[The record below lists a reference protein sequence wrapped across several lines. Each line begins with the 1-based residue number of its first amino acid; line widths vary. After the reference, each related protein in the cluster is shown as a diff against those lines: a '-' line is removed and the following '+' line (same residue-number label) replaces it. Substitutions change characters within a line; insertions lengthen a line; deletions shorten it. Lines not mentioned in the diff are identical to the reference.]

1 MRIHHR
7 RRGGQYQ
14 KKLAGPVYRANEQII
29 APEVRVIDE
38 EGVVAGVMSV
48 AEGVTLARARGYD
61 LVEVFPKAS
70 PPVCKLLDY
79 GQFKYQKEKEQRLQK
94 AHAKK
99 VDTKGIRLSV
109 KMGVHDLDIR
119 KRQAEGFLEDGDKIK
134 IEIRLRGREKEHG
147 EIAFA
152 RIQEFIQH
160 LSLKYT
166 VGMEQVITRN
176 QGNVSAIIARKA

>member
-7 RRGGQYQ
+7 RRGGQYN
-14 KKLAGPVYRANEQII
+14 KKPEGPVYRVNEQII

-38 EGVVAGVMSV
+38 EGAVAGVMTV
-48 AEGVTLARARGYD
+48 PEAITLARARSYD
-61 LVEVFPKAS
+61 LVEVFPKAE
-70 PPVCKLLDY
+70 PPVCKLLDF
-79 GQFKYQKEKEQRLQK
+79 GQFKYQKEKEMRLQK

-109 KMGVHDLDIR
+109 KMGTHDLDIR

-147 EIAFA
+147 DIAYQ
-152 RIQEFIQH
+152 RIQEFVQH
-160 LSLKYT
+160 LSQKY
-166 VGMEQVITRN
+166 GIAMEQAITRN
-176 QGNVSAIIARKA
+176 QGNVSAIIARKS

>member
-7 RRGGQYQ
+7 RRGGQYNR
-14 KKLAGPVYRANEQII
+14 KPEGPVYRANEQIV

-38 EGVVAGVMSV
+38 EGAMAGVMSV
-48 AEGVTLARARGYD
+48 PQAIALAQERGYD
-61 LVEVFPKAS
+61 LVEVFPKAE
-70 PPVCKLLDY
+70 PPVCKLLDF
-79 GQFKYQKEKEQRLQK
+79 GQFKYQKEKELRIQK

-109 KMGVHDLDIR
+109 KMGTHDLDIR

-147 EIAFA
+147 QIATE
-152 RIQEFIQH
+152 RIEDFIKH
-160 LSLKYT
+160 LSQKYT
-166 VGMEQVITRN
+166 LGLEQPITRN
-176 QGNVSAIIARKA
+176 QGNVSAIIARKS